1 MYLKKLF
8 AKNKLNTFGLN
19 KIANKNF
26 SIFANFNKETL
37 AFRST
42 KYDPKKQLE
51 VNFNNKNNSIG
62 S

>member
-8 AKNKLNTFGLN
+8 AKNKLNSFGLN
-19 KIANKNF
+19 KIANKKF
-26 SIFANFNKETL
+26 SIFSNFNKETL

-51 VNFNNKNNSIG
+51 VNF
-62 S
+62 